1 MTITGPTDAIFK
13 AFAMIA
19 YKFEEVR
26 GAPGEPCPRR
36 GDVSAPLPPLPSRG
50 LPPPV
55 HLVIGQGPSS
65 PKAPLPH

>member
-26 GAPGEPCPRR
+26 
-36 GDVSAPLPPLPSRG
+36 DVSHPTAGASSAWLDLLNWDMASAQNPPDISN
-50 LPPPV
+50 
-55 HLVIGQGPSS
+55 
-65 PKAPLPH
+65 

>member
-26 GAPGEPCPRR
+26 GAPGEPYPGR
-36 GDVSAPLPPLPSRG
+36 GDLSAPLPPRG

-55 HLVIGQGPSS
+55 HLVTDQGPSS

>member
-26 GAPGEPCPRR
+26 
-36 GDVSAPLPPLPSRG
+36 DVSYPTAGASSAWLDLLNWDMASAQNPPDISN
-50 LPPPV
+50 
-55 HLVIGQGPSS
+55 
-65 PKAPLPH
+65 